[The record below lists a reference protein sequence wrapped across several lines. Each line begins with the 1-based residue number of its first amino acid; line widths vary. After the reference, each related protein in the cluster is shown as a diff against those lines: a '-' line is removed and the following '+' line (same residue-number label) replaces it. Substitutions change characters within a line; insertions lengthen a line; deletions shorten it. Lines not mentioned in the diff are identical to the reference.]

1 MKLNDIYMDFLFYK
15 ITRLVL
21 LYIIMGNGL
30 GVEVF
35 WTQIAYLRDQGV
47 SIKTREKISLLDW
60 FFCIWKI
67 VFF

>member
-1 MKLNDIYMDFLFYK
+1 MQRKRRIIKCSLHFDPSLLYLKNKMKLNDIYMDFLFYK

-35 WTQIAYLRDQGV
+35 
-47 SIKTREKISLLDW
+47 
-60 FFCIWKI
+60 
-67 VFF
+67 

>member
-35 WTQIAYLRDQGV
+35 WTQITYLNSQGGY
-47 SIKTREKISLLDW
+47 L
-60 FFCIWKI
+60 
-67 VFF
+67 

>member
-30 GVEVF
+30 GFEVF
-35 WTQIAYLRDQGV
+35 WTLIAYLKNQGT
-47 SIKTREKISLLDW
+47 IYKD
-60 FFCIWKI
+60 
-67 VFF
+67 

>member
-1 MKLNDIYMDFLFYK
+1 MENS
-15 ITRLVL
+15 
-21 LYIIMGNGL
+21 L

-35 WTQIAYLRDQGV
+35 WTQIAYLRDRGV

-67 VFF
+67 VFFLEFEEVI